1 MEIINEK
8 NINMVD
14 CETKTMEIM
23 DKSVPIVTKDIVYIL
38 DESGSMES
46 MGNEPRDS
54 VNRTVADQKALNI
67 PGTKFTLVKFNSDVS
82 VVYDDVPLEDVA
94 EFTDYRP
101 MEMTALYD
109 AIGTAI
115 EKKKAKGEGKYD
127 NVICVI
133 LTDGYENCSK
143 DYTLKKIKTMIKE
156 MEKNHAW
163 QFVYAAA
170 NQDAFA
176 VGATLGVTNC
186 VDYAPTQFG
195 LGNMTREISGG
206 IARMR
211 SGESTSVEIY
221 PSVSAPPAIG
231 SQAPGSPRTPTHAP
245 RMTRAGGAFGSPPKL
260 KRTRKMTTRFG
271 ISPPP
276 PPLRIPKDGDSDD
289 EVVAV
294 DDAVD
299 ELVPTVSDSN
309 FEDLITLKRS

>member
-1 MEIINEK
+1 MESMNKK

-14 CETKTMEIM
+14 GETKTMENM
-23 DKSVPIVTKDIVYIL
+23 EKTVPVTRDIVYIL

-46 MGNEPRDS
+46 MSNEPRDS

-67 PGTKFTLVKFNSDVS
+67 PGTKFTLVKFNSFVT
-82 VVYDDVPLEDVA
+82 VVYDDVPLEDVT

-101 MEMTALYD
+101 REMTALYD

-143 DYTLKKIKTMIKE
+143 DYTLKKIRAMIKE
-156 MEKNHAW
+156 MEKNHSW

-176 VGATLGVTNC
+176 VGATLGVSNC

-195 LGNMTREISGG
+195 LGNMTRDISGG

-221 PSVSAPPAIG
+221 PSISAPPVLG

-245 RMTRAGGAFGSPPKL
+245 RMTRAGAAFGSPPRL
-260 KRTRKMTTRFG
+260 KRTRKMTARFG
-271 ISPPP
+271 MPP
-276 PPLRIPKDGDSDD
+276 PPLRIPKDGDSDG
-289 EVVAV
+289 
-294 DDAVD
+294 DDAGHADD
-299 ELVPTVSDSN
+299 ELVPIVSDAN
-309 FEDLITLKRS
+309 FETLITLKRS